1 MGGTIMMEP
10 KWMDP
15 ATAAELVQVSER
27 ILKGWLRQGLPHAK
41 VSNKIIRIS
50 PADLDEF
57 MTTHVVVVGN
67 PKENSGGL
75 REDEKKQ
82 IDRIVNGLLS

>member
-1 MGGTIMMEP
+1 MTTP
-10 KWMDP
+10 RWMDP
-15 ATAAELVQVSER
+15 ATAGEMAQVSER
-27 ILKGWLRQGLPHAK
+27 VIKGWLKIGLAHAR
-41 VSNKIIRIS
+41 VTNKLIRIS

-57 MTTHVVVVGN
+57 MAKHLVVQG
-67 PKENSGGL
+67 ESSQQNSGL